1 MEKEIYELFKV
12 FKIDTDQLLDK
23 PNLDLIRYGL
33 VLDFVPTKEQTIIL
47 QQLNESIDVNT
58 MFSHED
64 RMNSDPIDLIISQ
77 VLHYI
82 EIYGFGEPGVFSQ
95 LSHEGSILPVK
106 IVRGVS
112 EAQLHDMIRK
122 IMYSNVP
129 IKDVNTFE
137 KIVRSENPVFN
148 VNKVANNELRVRLYA
163 VNQGHW
169 FESGDDAV
177 RWIVLQSTGE
187 TNLIKSP
194 EVINKVSATSSNV
207 PTEFLEAHA
216 TVLSQVFNRHKRIIV
231 ALKGTKSVNTVIN
244 RISRMSKKTHVPIRE
259 AINKTYIAKAL
270 SNEITPNAL
279 RSVSVR
285 DKFKFLNVLSWKKQ
299 QKSFDAYIIRNG
311 KIHLDKTRKVFEL
324 SDIARVEKDVLESL
338 RTDLQGLYYKQVLL
352 DANVDYGLPTSR
364 KQTVGNLPFGTR
376 VSIGDNERI
385 SAGVYWENSWGARDL
400 DLSTVDMNGNRT
412 GWGSYSGYEKNRDV
426 IFSGDV
432 TNAPEGA
439 MEFMT
444 SSKTDYGLFVN
455 IYSGNT
461 PCDMEVVVGTEGK
474 EKWIENVL
482 IREKYTLQSRG
493 EIVGFVQGSEFV
505 VYAGRLNNKVANFGN
520 NPVVQKSTVDIWTVK
535 RLLNALD
542 IPFLTVRTDNLQ
554 RDYDLS
560 YENFSF
566 DKLES
571 LFE

>member
-23 PNLDLIRYGL
+23 PNLELIRYGL
-33 VLDFVPTKEQTIIL
+33 VLDFAPTKEQTIIL
-47 QQLNESIDVNT
+47 QQLNEPIDVNT

-64 RMNSDPIDLIISQ
+64 RMNSDPIDLIIRQ

-95 LSHEGSILPVK
+95 LSHEGSILPVN

-112 EAQLHDMIRK
+112 EAQLHYMIRK
-122 IMYSNVP
+122 IMYSNAP

-148 VNKVANNELRVRLYA
+148 VNKIANNELRVRLYA

-177 RWIVLQSTGE
+177 RWIVFQATGE

-207 PTEFLEAHA
+207 PTEFLESHA

-231 ALKGTKSVNTVIN
+231 ALKGTKSINPVIN

-259 AINKTYIAKAL
+259 AVNKTYIAKAL

-338 RTDLQGLYYKQVLL
+338 RTDLQDLYYKQVLL

-376 VSIGDNERI
+376 VCIGENERI
-385 SAGVYWENSWGARDL
+385 SSGVYWENSWGVRDL
-400 DLSTVDMNGNRT
+400 DLSTVDMNGIRT
-412 GWGSYSGYEKNRDV
+412 GWGSYSGYGKDGDV

-455 IYSGNT
+455 VYSGNT
-461 PCDMEVVVGTEGK
+461 PCDMEVVVGTEGRG
-474 EKWIENVL
+474 KWVENVL
-482 IREKYTLQSRG
+482 IREKYTLKSRG
-493 EIVGFVQGSEFV
+493 EIIGFVQGKEFV
-505 VYAGRLNNKVANFGN
+505 VYAGRLNNKIANFGN
-520 NPVVQKSTVDIWTVK
+520 NPIVQKSTVDIWTVK
-535 RLLNALD
+535 RLLNVLD
-542 IPFLTVRTDNLQ
+542 IPFTTSVSDGIRP
-554 RDYDLS
+554 DYDLS

>member
-12 FKIDTDQLLDK
+12 FKIDADQLLDK
-23 PNLDLIRYGL
+23 PNLELIRYGL
-33 VLDFVPTKEQTIIL
+33 VLDFAPTKEQTIIL
-47 QQLNESIDVNT
+47 QQLNKPIDVNT

-64 RMNSDPIDLIISQ
+64 RMNSDPIGLIIRQ

-106 IVRGVS
+106 IVHGVS
-112 EAQLHDMIRK
+112 EAQLHDMICK
-122 IMYSNVP
+122 IMYSNAP

-148 VNKVANNELRVRLYA
+148 VNKIANNELRVRLYA

-177 RWIVLQSTGE
+177 RWIVLQATGE

-194 EVINKVSATSSNV
+194 EVINKVSGSRHNV
-207 PTEFLEAHA
+207 PVEFLEAHA
-216 TVLSQVFNRHKRIIV
+216 KVLSQVFNRHKRIIM
-231 ALKGTKSVNTVIN
+231 ALKGTKLMNPVIN
-244 RISRMSKKTHVPIRE
+244 RISRMSKKTHVPIHE
-259 AINKTYIAKAL
+259 AINKTYVAKAL

-352 DANVDYGLPTSR
+352 DVNVDYGLPTSR

-376 VSIGDNERI
+376 ASIGDNERI

-400 DLSTVDMNGNRT
+400 DLSTVDMNGIRT
-412 GWGSYSGYEKNRDV
+412 GWGSYSGYGKDGDV

-455 IYSGNT
+455 VYSGNT

-474 EKWIENVL
+474 GKWIENVL
-482 IREKYTLQSRG
+482 IREKYTLKSRG
-493 EIVGFVQGSEFV
+493 EIVGFVQDKEFV
-505 VYAGRLNNKVANFGN
+505 VYAGRLNNKIANFGN
-520 NPVVQKSTVDIWTVK
+520 NPIAQKSTVDIWTVK
-535 RLLNALD
+535 RLLNVLD
-542 IPFLTVRTDNLQ
+542 IPFTTRRTDKLQ
-554 RDYDLS
+554 PDYDLS

-571 LFE
+571 LFM